1 MALALISFERLKAM
15 VDPSSIRLV
24 TREDILRKFIAVWSV
39 SAVVASPLLYAY
51 QTQTDDTGTV
61 SCTNIMFGDLA
72 RQIIYHTIHAFCFFL
87 LSLVYM
93 IVVEKRIFLSLRS
106 RFASNTS
113 NTIASVRYKRHFR
126 VAKVL
131 AALTKAFLKC
141 WSPFMVAR
149 TMMYFH
155 LTNGR

>member
-15 VDPSSIRLV
+15 VDPSSVRLV
-24 TREDILRKFIAVWSV
+24 TREDMLRKFIAVWSV
-39 SAVVASPLLYAY
+39 SVVVASPLLYAY
-51 QTQTDDTGTV
+51 QTQTDDTRTV
-61 SCTNIMFGDLA
+61 SCTNITFGNLA
-72 RQIIYHTIHAFCFFL
+72 RQIYHTIHAFCFFL
-87 LSLVYM
+87 VPLVYM
-93 IVVEKRIFLSLRS
+93 IVVQKRIFLSLRS

-113 NTIASVRYKRHFR
+113 NIIASVRYKRHFK

-131 AALTKAFLKC
+131 AALTKAFLIC